1 MELMSS
7 DLKIFYPNFSILVED
22 FFGEVYGEE
31 LYKSW
36 EILNEEQRC
45 NFLGSPSRE
54 LLDLYASSIDSEY
67 SYSKRQR
74 NYDIAVSDISDFE
87 LRQDDKVMVKKRLP
101 AYSHDLVN
109 IAGLFIAKFCS
120 REKINIPIYQTED
133 NSLNIANLYPK
144 KYWFP
149 ISASFNGTLTRISNH

>member
-1 MELMSS
+1 M
-7 DLKIFYPNFSILVED
+7 
-22 FFGEVYGEE
+22 
-31 LYKSW
+31 KSTVKNYTKL
-36 EILNEEQRC
+36 EILNGEQRC

-74 NYDIAVSDISDFE
+74 NYDIAVSEISDFE

-109 IAGLFIAKFCS
+109 IAGLLSRNFS

-133 NSLNIANLYPK
+133 KSLNIANLYPK
-144 KYWFP
+144 KYWLP
-149 ISASFNGTLTRISNH
+149 PASFNDTLDENLEALKNNIVSKHPRHLRRRTSFAAFLK